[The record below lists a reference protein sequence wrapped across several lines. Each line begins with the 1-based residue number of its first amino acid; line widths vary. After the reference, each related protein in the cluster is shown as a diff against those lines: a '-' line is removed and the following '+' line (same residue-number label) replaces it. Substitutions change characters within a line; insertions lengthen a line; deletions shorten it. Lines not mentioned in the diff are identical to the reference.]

1 MTVLSSSPLPPNTQ
15 TLGLLCCNT
24 ESASATLLYSFLLLM
39 ANFVCHLD
47 WTNGAQIAGKTV
59 FLGVSVRMFLGDSHL
74 DLETE

>member
-39 ANFVCHLD
+39 ANFVCQLD
-47 WTNGAQIAGKTV
+47 WTNGAQIAGKTISRCV
-59 FLGVSVRMFLGDSHL
+59 CEDVSGRFAFGSVD
-74 DLETE
+74 